1 MWQLSSSLVCWL
13 QMLTYIL
20 FMFLGVLDSVF
31 YQMKT
36 GNQAVGTD
44 VQFGTLS
51 KVNLWPSL
59 HFIILRL
66 MKFEVTNFSF
76 LSVSLWDQT
85 LASSDIN
92 LSSHIVGSQ
101 SMPLQKEPQSNL
113 ISVSSGH
120 RENWGESNMAEASP
134 ITDTSTDDTEDKNQR
149 VMTLTF
155 SFEHVLLL
163 GNN

>member
-1 MWQLSSSLVCWL
+1 
-13 QMLTYIL
+13 
-20 FMFLGVLDSVF
+20 
-31 YQMKT
+31 
-36 GNQAVGTD
+36 
-44 VQFGTLS
+44 
-51 KVNLWPSL
+51 
-59 HFIILRL
+59 
-66 MKFEVTNFSF
+66 
-76 LSVSLWDQT
+76 
-85 LASSDIN
+85 
-92 LSSHIVGSQ
+92 
-101 SMPLQKEPQSNL
+101 MPLQKEPQSNL